1 MPEPHTPS
9 AVRRAL
15 ERVVTRFAHT
25 SHDGFEGAV
34 SPLPDLVGP
43 PGRLH
48 GGLHPMVRLFA
59 PLTALGVSESLP
71 LHVELSLRAA
81 LPLGIETPFTGTRTR
96 TEDASGFR
104 VETHFGDEG
113 RLDAEANTSLREAGL
128 EVFVEE
134 HRACLEAPEI
144 KRILARGSVP
154 LRIGTKT
161 VSAVMDAAFFATP
174 SEVSAYR
181 AHDGTFDEA
190 FAGVALDLLGAVAV
204 AVVHKTHVF
213 TTHLSLDFHVRKVPA
228 GTPLVALSSIVRS
241 APDATSSVKPVEVN
255 GVLVPPT
262 RVPVLLADAALTTP
276 FVSGTVTVVP
286 VRDARV

>member
-1 MPEPHTPS
+1 MPEPITTS
-9 AVRRAL
+9 AVRHAL

-25 SHDGFEGAV
+25 SHDGFEGSV
-34 SPLPDLVGP
+34 NPLPELVGP

-59 PLTALGVSESLP
+59 PLTALGVSESRP
-71 LHVELSLRAA
+71 LHVALSLRAA
-81 LPLGIETPFTGTRTR
+81 IPLGVETPFTGTLD
-96 TEDASGFR
+96 EDASGLR
-104 VETHFGDEG
+104 VRTHFGHEG
-113 RLDAEANTSLREAGL
+113 RLDAEASTSLRDAALGL
-128 EVFVEE
+128 FAEE
-134 HRACLEAPEI
+134 YRACLEGPEV

-181 AHDGTFDEA
+181 APNGTFDEA

-228 GTPLVALSSIVRS
+228 GTSLVALSSIVRA
-241 APDATSSVKPVEVN
+241 APDTTSSVKPVEVN

-262 RVPVLLADAALTTP
+262 CVPVLLADASLSTP

-286 VRDARV
+286 VRDARVG